1 MAEAKNG
8 DTVKVHYT
16 GKLEDGTV
24 FDSSVERTPLEFTL
38 GEGNMIAGFEKAVLG
53 MEIGDSKSAK
63 IPFQEAYGERRDE
76 MLVEVPKAQIPED
89 IKPEVG
95 QQLSIKQQDGSAVPV
110 VVTEVDQDKII
121 LDANH
126 PLAGKDLIFDIE
138 LMEIK

>member
-1 MAEAKNG
+1 MAEAKKG

-24 FDSSVERTPLEFTL
+24 FDSSVEKAPLEFTL
-38 GEGNMIAGFEKAVLG
+38 GNGNMIAGFEKAVLG
-53 MEIGDSKSAK
+53 MEIGDSKSAR